1 MHCIKK
7 KKKNIGGCDSNLQN
21 VSSVLYRIKK
31 EMEPSGSG
39 NRGRP
44 GSPVSVV
51 GGASGESVS
60 PRIAGPEIQ
69 GQPVNMQQ
77 MAEFFQNVARA
88 APRRSAIERLAKYR
102 PTDFHG
108 RRDEDASA
116 AEYWFERTERILQQL
131 HCTAEESLECAVSL
145 LQEDAYQWWTY
156 IAQIVR
162 PRERT

>member
-1 MHCIKK
+1 
-7 KKKNIGGCDSNLQN
+7 
-21 VSSVLYRIKK
+21 
-31 EMEPSGSG
+31 MEPSGSG
-39 NRGRP
+39 NRDKL
-44 GSPVSVV
+44 GSPTSVA
-51 GGASGESVS
+51 GGALGESVS

-88 APRRSAIERLAKYR
+88 APWRSAIERLAKYR

-131 HCTAEESLECAVSL
+131 HYTPEENLECAVSL
-145 LQEDAYQWWTY
+145 LQEDAYQWWIS
-156 IAQIVR
+156 IAQTVR
-162 PRERT
+162 LEKRTWKFF